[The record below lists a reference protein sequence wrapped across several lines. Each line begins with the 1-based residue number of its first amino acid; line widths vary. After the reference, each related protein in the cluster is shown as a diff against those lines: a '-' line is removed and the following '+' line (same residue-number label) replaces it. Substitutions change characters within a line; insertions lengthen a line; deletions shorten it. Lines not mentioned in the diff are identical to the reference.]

1 MARPAKK
8 VTAHDQAVDLASY
21 RRSFATALRSGS
33 AARRDGPRTS
43 GPWARGVHTEIGRIS
58 ELLTAGHADAVIV
71 ITECAL
77 GRVDVT
83 MGRVDDSSGWFAQIV
98 ADLERLHHDAC
109 EVVRPDPVA
118 LARRLFALELDTDW
132 DILIDSP
139 KRYADLL
146 GDVGLGELRRLAT
159 ERWEQ
164 LPPIEP
170 GRFGR
175 SSRPFHLTRMME
187 TLAEVAGDVDGRVA
201 VMAQDLSY
209 PYDYVRIA
217 EVFAEAGR
225 GDDALAWAERGLAT
239 FEDSDHQ
246 MRGDSRLDDVALAG
260 WLERER
266 TVDVVDL
273 VWRRFAEKP
282 ELKTYQRLKAWT
294 SEVGSWD
301 ELRPRALA
309 VLEDQAVA
317 REAALASR
325 PTPINRYRAR
335 LPRPSTHEDLIAV
348 LAWDGQL
355 DDSWAMAI
363 EHGATTHLWLQ
374 LGAARE
380 ADHPLDAASAYARQ
394 VEELIDRKQAHSY
407 ERAVERIAH
416 IRSVHERASDPD
428 GFGEY
433 LTDVRRRHRQKTK
446 LTRLL
451 DEAGMGDPTGAERE
465 TDAGEREPSAGTQRL
480 DDR

>member
-1 MARPAKK
+1 MARRTKK
-8 VTAHDQAVDLASY
+8 VTATSHAVDMASY

-43 GPWARGVHTEIGRIS
+43 GPWARVVHVEIARIAD
-58 ELLTAGHADAVIV
+58 LLRAGHAEAVIG
-71 ITECAL
+71 ITEYAL

-83 MGRVDDSSGWFAQIV
+83 MGRVDDSSGWFAEIV

-109 EVVRPDPVA
+109 AVVRPDPVA
-118 LARRLFALELDTDW
+118 LARRLFALEIDTDW

-139 KRYADLL
+139 KRYVDLL
-146 GDVGLGELRRLAT
+146 GDAGLAEMRRLAT

-164 LPPIEP
+164 LPPVDP

-217 EVFAEAGR
+217 EVLAEAGR
-225 GDDALAWAERGLAT
+225 VDDALAWAERGIAG

-260 WLERER
+260 WLERGRSAEM
-266 TVDVVDL
+266 VDL

-282 ELKTYQRLKAWT
+282 ELKSYQRLKRWT
-294 SEVGSWD
+294 SEAGVWD
-301 ELRPRALA
+301 EHRPRALA
-309 VLEDQAVA
+309 VLEDRAAA
-317 REAALASR
+317 REAAVASR
-325 PTPINRYRAR
+325 PTPNNRYRAR

-355 DDSWAMAI
+355 DDAWATAI

-394 VEELIDRKQAHSY
+394 VEELVERKQTHSY
-407 ERAVERIAH
+407 EQAVERIAH
-416 IRSVHERASDPD
+416 IRSLHDRAGDLD
-428 GFGEY
+428 GFDAY
-433 LTDVRRRHRQKTK
+433 LADVRQRHRQKTK
-446 LTRLL
+446 LIRLL
-451 DEAGMGDPTGAERE
+451 D
-465 TDAGEREPSAGTQRL
+465 DAGFCDPSGPSLRKSHPNST
-480 DDR
+480 